1 MERTISITL
10 LATFLAA
17 GCVAAK
23 NNDTYQGM
31 AGVWESTSHHPTIT
45 FTDEEYNRDVT
56 KWVELGHGF
65 RIEARTRPKS
75 LPDSQLQGTLEPAGG
90 LGSPAKEPL
99 LYYHYKD
106 RELDASPLAISP
118 SGKYALLTKDYPSK
132 LILFNTVTGQMK
144 SVGTAEVGYDTTTW
158 NEAEGVV
165 TVNSRYGQ
173 PPIVVHLD

>member
-1 MERTISITL
+1 MERTISMAL
-10 LATFLAA
+10 LTVFLAA

-23 NNDTYQGM
+23 NDNTYQSM
-31 AGVWESTSHHPTIT
+31 AGGRESTSPHPTIT

-65 RIEARTRPKS
+65 RIEARTRPKT
-75 LPDSQLQGTLEPAGG
+75 LPDSQLQGTLEPAGS

-106 RELDASPLAISP
+106 RELDASPLSISP
-118 SGKYALLTKDYPSK
+118 SGKYALLTKDYPTK

-144 SVGTAEVGYDTTTW
+144 VVGTMDVGYGKTAWNEVGEVATI
-158 NEAEGVV
+158 
-165 TVNSRYGQ
+165 NSRYGQ
-173 PPIVVHLD
+173 PPMVVYLN